1 MFLDLSFLNS
11 SQLEA
16 VKAVPGP
23 TLIIAGPGTGK
34 TLTLAYRIA
43 YLISECGVKPE
54 NILAVTFTRKA
65 AQEMRERILKIST
78 RNSPLATH
86 DFQLNIET
94 FHSLGLAILREEGH
108 QIGLIPDFRVLTES
122 ERIELVKEVLSDLL
136 PQESLNQAKKWVQ
149 RISQQKSLRL
159 NSQLKASSAPEIPE
173 ALLSAYE
180 ERLKALN
187 AVDFDDLISKP
198 LVLFR
203 DVPQVRIRY
212 QTRFQHILVDEF
224 QDINNAQYQFL
235 REICGS
241 NANLWVIGDAD
252 QAIYA
257 FRGANVEHFLRL
269 QQDFPKTQVIQLK
282 ENYRSCRNILTGA
295 QAVIANNSSR
305 ISGGHLTSLNPDG
318 PPIYFF
324 QASDDKT
331 EARLVV
337 KKIEKLI
344 GGVRMETSF
353 EDSEA
358 FGFSEI
364 AVLYRL
370 HLLSH
375 HFSESLK
382 QAGIPYQVVGET
394 SPHLQSSIKYLIPC
408 LKAVVN
414 PHDDLSLRTLFPL
427 IDDRFDSRTL
437 SNLLSS
443 AHKAKCT
450 LFSFLQT
457 QEVRSLLDSDQLGSV
472 SRLTSLLQRLQEESQ
487 SISLGQLVKNIYQE
501 LELEDPIKDDSYYQW
516 SVLIEPFREGPACE
530 QISRFLEDLSL
541 MKEGET
547 YNPQAEA
554 ITLMTIHAAKG
565 LEFPVVFMVGLESG
579 LFPCTE
585 FGDEPS
591 ELEEERR
598 LFYVGMTRAKKRL
611 YLSCSRKRYLF
622 GENRKNSPSQFIFEI
637 PSEVIETLPI
647 IQQPKSFKRP
657 RIRQRSLFS

>member
-1 MFLDLSFLNS
+1 MSLDLSFLNS

-16 VKAVPGP
+16 VKAAPGP

-43 YLISECGVKPE
+43 YLISECGVNPE

-78 RNSPLATH
+78 RNSQLATH

-94 FHSLGLAILREEGH
+94 FHSLGLAILREEGY

-122 ERIELVKEVLSDLL
+122 EQVELVKEVLSDLM
-136 PQESLNQAKKWVQ
+136 PKESLNQAKKWVQ
-149 RISQQKSLRL
+149 RISEQKNLQLQLGVSLT
-159 NSQLKASSAPEIPE
+159 PDIPE
-173 ALLSAYE
+173 ALFSTYE

-187 AVDFDDLISKP
+187 AVDFDDLILKP
-198 LVLFR
+198 LILFR
-203 DVPQVRIRY
+203 DIPKVRIRY
-212 QTRFQHILVDEF
+212 QTRFQHILVDEY

-235 REICGS
+235 GEICGS
-241 NANLWVIGDAD
+241 NVNLWIIGDAD

-257 FRGANVEHFLRL
+257 FRGANVEHFLRF
-269 QQDFPKTQVIQLK
+269 QQDHPGTRVIQLK
-282 ENYRSCRNILTGA
+282 ENYRSHRTILTGA

-305 ISGGHLTSLNPDG
+305 IPSGHLTSSNPDG

-324 QASDDKT
+324 QAPDDRT
-331 EARLVV
+331 EARFVV
-337 KKIEKLI
+337 KEIEKLI

-370 HLLSH
+370 HLISH

-382 QAGIPYQVVGET
+382 QAGIPYQVVGGT
-394 SPHLQSSIKYLIPC
+394 SLNSHSPTKYLIPC
-408 LKAVVN
+408 LKAVSN
-414 PHDDLSLRTLFPL
+414 PHDDLSLRTLFSL
-427 IDDRFDSRTL
+427 IDDRFDSRTI
-437 SNLLSS
+437 SNLIRS
-443 AHKAKCT
+443 AREAKCS
-450 LFSFLQT
+450 LFSFLQDP
-457 QEVRSLLDSDQLGSV
+457 EIRNLLNSDQLGSV
-472 SRLTSLLQRLQEESQ
+472 SRLTSFLQRFQEESQ
-487 SISLGQLVKNIYQE
+487 STNLEQLVKNICRE
-501 LELEDPIKDDSYYQW
+501 LKLEDPIKNDSHYQW
-516 SVLIEPFREGPACE
+516 SILIEPFLEGPAYQ
-530 QISRFLEDLSL
+530 QIPRFLEDFSL

-547 YNPQAEA
+547 YNPKAEA
-554 ITLMTIHAAKG
+554 ITLMTVHAAKG

-622 GENRKNSPSQFIFEI
+622 GENRKNNPSQFVSEI

-647 IQQPKSFKRP
+647 IQQPKPFKRP
-657 RIRQRSLFS
+657 RTRQRSLFS